1 MEKIISATEVVRDFS
16 TILNKIKFG
25 GERYIIKR
33 SGKSVARII
42 PVQYEKQMTS
52 LKDLKRLLEQ
62 LPKLGDDLDSFSSD
76 LKTLSDEQPGMPEEI
91 NWA

>member
-25 GERYIIKR
+25 GEHYIIKR
-33 SGKSVARII
+33 SGKPVARISPI
-42 PVQYEKQMTS
+42 QDEKQISS

-62 LPKLGDDLDSFSSD
+62 LPKLGDELDSFSMDIKS
-76 LKTLSDEQPGMPEEI
+76 LNDEQPEAPEKI